1 MLQHQLLNVERS
13 RLVVLLVVQSN
24 KLLPSDA
31 LSDQEKHPACPLP
44 RGTMASCRRSGMDDG
59 AKHLQ
64 KRADGARLVVG
75 LAEPEAV
82 RHVRLGFFEVAVNL
96 E

>member
-1 MLQHQLLNVERS
+1 MLQHQLLNGKRS
-13 RLVVLLVVQSN
+13 RLVVLLVVQTDEF
-24 KLLPSDA
+24 LPSDA
-31 LSDQEKHPACPLP
+31 LSDQEKHPACP